1 MGKHWKEKNHALLQ
15 SYSVAVDCMVSK
27 ESSVTATEASTSI
40 KCVLKPAR

>member
-15 SYSVAVDCMVSK
+15 SYSVTVDCMVSK